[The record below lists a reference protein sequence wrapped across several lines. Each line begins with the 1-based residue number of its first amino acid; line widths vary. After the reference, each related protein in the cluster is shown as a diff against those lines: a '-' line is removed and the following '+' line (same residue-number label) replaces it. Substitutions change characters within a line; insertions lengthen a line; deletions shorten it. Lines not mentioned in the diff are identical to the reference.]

1 MPGRYIIAL
10 WGMESAYGKIQGR
23 EDVVSALAT
32 LAFEGRREAFFS
44 RELMAALQIVEQG
57 HVGDTPLK
65 GSLGRR
71 NGAMPV
77 YAELLLALRGGR
89 RR

>member
-1 MPGRYIIAL
+1 
-10 WGMESAYGKIQGR
+10 
-23 EDVVSALAT
+23 
-32 LAFEGRREAFFS
+32 
-44 RELMAALQIVEQG
+44 MAALQIVEQG

-65 GSLGRR
+65 ALGRR